1 MKITKSKLRQIIQ
14 EELCLLSE
22 QSTLASA
29 VESLGDAMELIAQ
42 AVMPKY
48 PSDSAEGIAETE
60 SVIQG
65 ELSGF
70 IGVLEDQAAARP
82 TGDRYH
88 VIDETNGT
96 VLTMDEDLIGN
107 HFPAYNSEDVS
118 KNGLSRKDAM
128 SLIDKLNYEFVYD
141 ESDGDPDPGSIV
153 AKAKSKEDQ
162 QPSVGMPFPE
172 VDPDLMA
179 KITSAYDAAKR
190 AKPFG
195 E

>member
-70 IGVLEDQAAARP
+70 IGVLEQHAD
-82 TGDRYH
+82 
-88 VIDETNGT
+88 
-96 VLTMDEDLIGN
+96 DLRDLRREIQGSVDALA
-107 HFPAYNSEDVS
+107 HEEVFRDASAEDV
-118 KNGLSRKDAM
+118 AM
-128 SLIDKLNYEFVYD
+128 QSLDYVKHPPNLADEAYEIAL
-141 ESDGDPDPGSIV
+141 E
-153 AKAKSKEDQ
+153 AA
-162 QPSVGMPFPE
+162 VGMGIPRE
-172 VDPDLMA
+172 G
-179 KITSAYDAAKR
+179 R
-190 AKPFG
+190 
-195 E
+195 

>member
-82 TGDRYH
+82 TGDDPSLPPGDYE
-88 VIDETNGT
+88 ID
-96 VLTMDEDLIGN
+96 DDLRREIQGSVDALA
-107 HFPAYNSEDVS
+107 HEEVFRDASAEDV
-118 KNGLSRKDAM
+118 AM
-128 SLIDKLNYEFVYD
+128 QSLDYVDHPPSLADEAYE
-141 ESDGDPDPGSIV
+141 I
-153 AKAKSKEDQ
+153 ALAAA
-162 QPSVGMPFPE
+162 VGMGIPRE
-172 VDPDLMA
+172 G
-179 KITSAYDAAKR
+179 R
-190 AKPFG
+190 
-195 E
+195 

>member
-1 MKITKSKLRQIIQ
+1 MRLTASQLRQIIQ

-118 KNGLSRKDAM
+118 KNGLPRKDAM

-141 ESDGDPDPGSIV
+141 ESDAGSIV

>member
-1 MKITKSKLRQIIQ
+1 MKIKRGRLQQIIR
-14 EELCLLSE
+14 EELTRVLSE
-22 QSTLASA
+22 QEQED
-29 VESLGDAMELIAQ
+29 VEVSSE
-42 AVMPKY
+42 
-48 PSDSAEGIAETE
+48 
-60 SVIQG
+60 
-65 ELSGF
+65 
-70 IGVLEDQAAARP
+70 
-82 TGDRYH
+82 RYH

-118 KNGLSRKDAM
+118 KNGLPRKDAM

-179 KITSAYDAAKR
+179 KITRAYDAAKR